1 MNNNQ
6 TERKDQDSK
15 KILTLIVLIA
25 VFMISTTGA
34 TYAYFAIS
42 ASNSVANGTAATVNL
57 TLNVSRVTPT
67 TAKWSSSTQM
77 MVPQLDA
84 ALGNAMNSTNSCVD
98 GNGNVVC
105 QVYKIQIEN
114 ASTSAVR
121 LRGAVYF
128 NITGTFNNLLWREVT
143 NATTMGSNTIYK
155 YSTAEATNATTTTGK
170 PANSTLIGDLLLQK
184 ADGTANS
191 GSDYHEYYVV
201 IWISE
206 TNADQ
211 GTNAATTRKDQ
222 GSWTMNVSF
231 KDKANGNGV
240 TSTITS

>member
-6 TERKDQDSK
+6 PERKDQDSK

-25 VFMISTTGA
+25 VFMLSTTSA

-42 ASNSVANGTAATVNL
+42 ATNSVATGTAATVNL
-57 TLNVSRVTPT
+57 TLNVSRATPT
-67 TAKWSSSTQM
+67 TAKWSSSTTV

-84 ALGNAMNSTNSCVD
+84 GLGTAMNATNSCVD

-128 NITGTFNNLLWREVT
+128 NITGTFNNLFWRQT
-143 NATTMGSNTIYK
+143 TDANTMGSNTIYK
-155 YSTAEATNATTTTGK
+155 YSTAEATNSTTADA
-170 PANSTLIGDLLLQK
+170 ANSTLIGDLLLQK
-184 ADGTANS
+184 SDGTANS
-191 GSDYHEYYVV
+191 GTDYAEYYVV
-201 IWISE
+201 VWIRE
-206 TNADQ
+206 KNYDQ
-211 GTNAATTRKDQ
+211 GTNAATTAQDQ
-222 GSWTMNVSF
+222 GTWTMNVSF
-231 KDKANGNGV
+231 KDKANGSGV
-240 TSTITS
+240 TSTITQ